1 MLNGEDLEDD
11 DDDDDD
17 ESNNSEGEDHEL
29 DEDHEEQGED
39 LVAKL
44 MSAVSQDLTDG
55 LSKVLGALRAEF
67 RARLAARDKD
77 IKQLK
82 QDVER
87 LTTKMK
93 SGKVEKHGNKESV
106 PSKSSGTLTGQAA
119 RSAAEAVPGE
129 LSQKN
134 RSDQSVP
141 PQSSGRQTEQTAGTP
156 AEVVQGELNQKDKGD
171 RSAPSQGSGRQTGQ
185 AAGSSGTPAEVVQNE
200 LSEDVDYLRRLK
212 AGVGGQR

>member
-1 MLNGEDLEDD
+1 M
-11 DDDDDD
+11 
-17 ESNNSEGEDHEL
+17 

-129 LSQKN
+129 LSQK
-134 RSDQSVP
+134 
-141 PQSSGRQTEQTAGTP
+141 
-156 AEVVQGELNQKDKGD
+156 DKGD
-171 RSAPSQGSGRQTGQ
+171 QSAPPPQGSGRQTEQ
-185 AAGSSGTPAEVVQNE
+185 AAGSSGTPAEAVQNE
-200 LSEDVDYLRRLK
+200 VSEDVEYIGRLK
-212 AGVGGQR
+212 AGGGEQR